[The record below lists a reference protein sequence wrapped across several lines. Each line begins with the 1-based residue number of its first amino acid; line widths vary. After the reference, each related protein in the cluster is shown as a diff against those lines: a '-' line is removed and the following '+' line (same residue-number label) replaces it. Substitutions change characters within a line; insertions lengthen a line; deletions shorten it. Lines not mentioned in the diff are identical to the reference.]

1 MNADL
6 VTKANFNEELKKIKK
21 KEQELYKFIL
31 QQFLDLEDFKKGF
44 SQTIAK
50 TVDTKIAQVDEAV
63 LNMNK
68 NNVLSLSLDEI
79 KKVVAELV
87 NKSEKSGT
95 AVEGPEGPVGPAGPA
110 GPEGP
115 VGPAGPEGPVGSVG
129 PAGPEGPVGSV
140 GPVGPPGQSIDE
152 EKLREVVSSLLVTT
166 IKSPSALNVADDF
179 SNELLMDA
187 LSKHDEV
194 FCFLKDTLLSKL
206 VLPAPSERL
215 FGKRLSLINASS
227 NSWKITVAEDGKI
240 GPQSEKSLNKNGQF
254 LKLVSDGEKY
264 YII

>member
-87 NKSEKSGT
+87 NKSEKSSN
-95 AVEGPEGPVGPAGPA
+95 AVEGPAGPAGIEGPQGPA

-115 VGPAGPEGPVGSVG
+115 QGPEGPAGPEGPEG
-129 PAGPEGPVGSV
+129 PQGPE
-140 GPVGPPGQSIDE
+140 GPPGQSIDE
-152 EKLREVVSSLLVTT
+152 EKLREVVSSLLATT

-179 SNELLMDA
+179 SNELLIDA

-240 GPQSEKSLNKNGQF
+240 GTQSEKSLNKNGQF

>member
-95 AVEGPEGPVGPAGPA
+95 AVEGPEGPVGPA
-110 GPEGP
+110 
-115 VGPAGPEGPVGSVG
+115 G

>member
-87 NKSEKSGT
+87 NKSEKSSNTVEGPAGPAGPAGT
-95 AVEGPEGPVGPAGPA
+95 EGPEGPQGPAGPA

-115 VGPAGPEGPVGSVG
+115 E
-129 PAGPEGPVGSV
+129 
-140 GPVGPPGQSIDE
+140 GPPGQSIDE
-152 EKLREVVSSLLVTT
+152 EKLREVVSSLLATT

-179 SNELLMDA
+179 SNELLIDA

-240 GPQSEKSLNKNGQF
+240 GTQSEKSLNKNGQF